1 MNDRERLEAIVKVVR
16 QYLPPDGI
24 CIREAMGEI
33 IKLIDPMDE
42 DQYWG
47 KLSEEHLQAL
57 KKDMRAK
64 AEKYVPDLPTHNSNL
79 RKAAE
84 QALEALQDTCDHLP
98 ARSGV
103 EREVD
108 DAITALQVALAPEVT
123 PEVTPDV
130 DNAYTKLDT
139 SDRILH
145 KKWVGLT
152 EEEIF
157 QAYKPEMEGMPFNKP
172 TLAVIAGYIEARL
185 EEKNT

>member
-33 IKLIDPMDE
+33 IKLVDPMDE

-64 AEKYVPDLPTHNSNL
+64 AERYVPDLPTHNSNL

-84 QALEALQDTCDHLP
+84 RALEALEWISRVNAMDYEYQRKAQKP
-98 ARSGV
+98 MQ
-103 EREVD
+103 
-108 DAITALQVALAPEVT
+108 ALRQALATEEALDRMVAENQRLGLYDDGPAVKTYAGGKPNYCTPEVT

-139 SDRILH
+139 TAGVLH
-145 KKWVGLT
+145 K
-152 EEEIF
+152 E
-157 QAYKPEMEGMPFNKP
+157 
-172 TLAVIAGYIEARL
+172 
-185 EEKNT
+185 NT